1 MDDRKQVAAIIRD
14 YIARERM
21 SREQFAFKT
30 KLGKSTVDKLLIGLY
45 SDRTLSIVESQTG
58 LPLRAPQTPEPLPDP
73 VLPAAPEPTDAP
85 SIAVLPFTNMSGD
98 PEQEYFADGITEDI
112 TTALSRLRWLFVI
125 ARNSTFTY
133 KGRAVDV
140 RQVARELG
148 IRYVLE
154 GSIRTAGGRIRVT
167 GQLIDAGTGKHIWA
181 ERYDRDLRDIFE
193 VQDEI
198 TGNVV
203 ASIEPHLY
211 AQESIR
217 AASRPPG
224 SIDAWGLVVR
234 AIGLINHVG
243 HKQNE
248 EAQALLRRATE
259 IEPSYARAHAVLG
272 WAVWWA
278 ALCYWWPDT
287 REGYRQA
294 AMHAEDA
301 IRFDSAEPWARMI
314 LGLSLSTARH
324 HERALVE
331 LKTALDINPNFALG
345 WTALGWALL
354 RAGQFEAAI
363 AETSKPLR
371 MSPMDSF
378 AGIYT
383 TIHGLALLGARRF
396 SDARPFLHAAVAAFA
411 EYSGHYNTLISCCG
425 HLGLIEEARTF
436 IEARNR
442 VGPPIRVGVL
452 RRNLGGFA
460 HCDVFVE
467 GLLKAGVPE

>member
-1 MDDRKQVAAIIRD
+1 MDERKRVAAIIRD
-14 YIARERM
+14 YLARERI

-30 KLGKSTVDKLLIGLY
+30 KLGKSTVDKLLIGLF
-45 SDRTLSIVESQTG
+45 SDKTLSIVEGHTG
-58 LPLRAPQTPEPLPDP
+58 LSFRTSAAREQPATPRAAFSSPE
-73 VLPAAPEPTDAP
+73 TP

-98 PEQEYFADGITEDI
+98 LEQDYFADGITEDI

-140 RQVARELG
+140 RQVALELAV
-148 IRYVLE
+148 RYVLE
-154 GSIRTAGGRIRVT
+154 GSVRTSGGQIRVT
-167 GQLIDAGTGKHIWA
+167 GQLVDAATGKHIWA
-181 ERYDRDLRDIFE
+181 ERYDRDLRDIFA

-203 ASIEPHLY
+203 ASIEPQLY
-211 AQESIR
+211 AEEGIR
-217 AASRPPG
+217 AANQPPD

-234 AIGLINHVG
+234 ALGLINRVNQR
-243 HKQNE
+243 QNE
-248 EAQALLRRATE
+248 EAQALLQRAIE
-259 IEPSYARAHAVLG
+259 IEPSYAKAHAVLG

-278 ALCYWWPDT
+278 TIAYWRPDT
-287 REGYRQA
+287 AEGYRQA
-294 AMHAEDA
+294 ERHAENA
-301 IRFDSAEPWARMI
+301 LSFDPAEPWGRMI
-314 LGLSLSTARH
+314 LGLCLSTARH
-324 HERALVE
+324 HEQALVE
-331 LKTALDINPNFALG
+331 LGAALDINPNFALG
-345 WTALGWALL
+345 RMALGWGLL

-371 MSPMDSF
+371 MSPMDSY

-383 TIHGLALLGARRF
+383 AIHGLALLGARRF
-396 SDARPFLHAAVAAFA
+396 SDALPFLRSSTAFA
-411 EYSGHYNTLISCCG
+411 GYPGHYNALISCCG
-425 HLGLIEEARTF
+425 HLGLIEEAKFF

-442 VGPPIRVGVL
+442 VGPPICASLL

>member
-1 MDDRKQVAAIIRD
+1 M
-14 YIARERM
+14 
-21 SREQFAFKT
+21 
-30 KLGKSTVDKLLIGLY
+30 LIGLF
-45 SDRTLSIVESQTG
+45 SDRTLSIIEDYTKLS
-58 LPLRAPQTPEPLPDP
+58 LRTSPPPEQ
-73 VLPAAPEPTDAP
+73 PAAPRAALAAPDRP

-98 PEQEYFADGITEDI
+98 LEQEYFADGITEDI

-140 RQVARELG
+140 RQVALELG
-148 IRYVLE
+148 VRYVLE
-154 GSIRTAGGRIRVT
+154 GSIRTSGARIRTT
-167 GQLIDAGTGKHIWA
+167 GQLVDAATGKHIWA
-181 ERYDRDLRDIFE
+181 ERYDRELRDIFA

-211 AQESIR
+211 AEEGIR
-217 AASRPPG
+217 AANQPPE

-234 AIGLINHVG
+234 ALGLINRVG
-243 HKQNE
+243 HRQNE
-248 EAQALLRRATE
+248 EAQALLQRAIE
-259 IEPSYARAHAVLG
+259 IEPSYAKAHAVLG

-278 ALCYWWPDT
+278 TMAYWRLDT

-294 AMHAEDA
+294 QRHAENA
-301 IRFDSAEPWARMI
+301 LSFDPAEPWGRMI

-324 HERALVE
+324 HDQALVE
-331 LKTALDINPNFALG
+331 LGAALDINPNFALG
-345 WTALGWALL
+345 RMALGWGQL
-354 RAGQFEAAI
+354 RAGQIEAAI
-363 AETSKPLR
+363 EETSKPMR

-383 TIHGLALLGARRF
+383 AIHGLALLGARRF
-396 SDARPFLHAAVAAFA
+396 AEALPFLRSSTAFA
-411 EYSGHYNTLISCCG
+411 GYPGHYNSLISCCG
-425 HLGLIEEARTF
+425 HLGLIEEAKFF
-436 IEARNR
+436 IEVRNQ
-442 VGPPIRVGVL
+442 VGPPICASLL

-467 GLLKAGVPE
+467 GLVKAGVPE

>member
-1 MDDRKQVAAIIRD
+1 MEDRKRIAAIIRD
-14 YIARERM
+14 YLARERI

-30 KLGKSTVDKLLIGLY
+30 KLGKSTVDKLLIGLF
-45 SDRTLSIVESQTG
+45 SGRTAWIPDGHTVQS
-58 LPLRAPQTPEPLPDP
+58 LRTSPPPEQ
-73 VLPAAPEPTDAP
+73 PAAPRAVLRGPDTP

-112 TTALSRLRWLFVI
+112 TTALSHLRWLFVI

-140 RQVARELG
+140 RQVALELAV
-148 IRYVLE
+148 RYVLE
-154 GSIRTAGGRIRVT
+154 GSVRTVGGRIRVT
-167 GQLIDAGTGKHIWA
+167 GQLVDAATGKHIWA
-181 ERYDRDLRDIFE
+181 QRYDRELRDIFA

-203 ASIEPHLY
+203 SSIEPHLY
-211 AQESIR
+211 AEEGIR
-217 AASRPPG
+217 AANQPPE
-224 SIDAWGLVVR
+224 SIDAWGLVVH
-234 AIGLINHVG
+234 AIGLINRVSHR
-243 HKQNE
+243 QNE
-248 EAQALLRRATE
+248 EAQALLQRAIG
-259 IEPSYARAHAVLG
+259 IEPSYAKAHAVLG

-278 ALCYWWPDT
+278 TLAYWRPDT
-287 REGYRQA
+287 AEGYRQA
-294 AMHAEDA
+294 EKHAENA
-301 IRFDSAEPWARMI
+301 LSFDSAEPWGRMV
-314 LGLSLSTARH
+314 LGLCLSTARH
-324 HERALVE
+324 HEQALVE
-331 LKTALDINPNFALG
+331 LGAALDINPNFALG
-345 WTALGWALL
+345 RMALGWGLL

-383 TIHGLALLGARRF
+383 AVHGLALLGARRF
-396 SDARPFLHAAVAAFA
+396 SEALPFLRSSTAFA
-411 EYSGHYNTLISCCG
+411 GYPGHYNALISCCG
-425 HLGLIEEARTF
+425 NLELMEEAKFF

-442 VGPPIRVGVL
+442 VGPPIRVSLL

-467 GLLKAGVPE
+467 GLVKAGVPE